1 MGRVARG
8 LVRVLAAALM
18 VAGLTTMLIACGGDG
33 GGSHGGGGDDGGGPG
48 SPPAAGEK
56 TYTNADCGFSVTYDA
71 QRFDVFEE
79 ADEGSGL
86 IVVIADSGQTGG
98 PSAIKISV
106 GASGADGTAYEPGSA
121 EAMAALQAQFG
132 GIEEDLAEADF
143 GEPEKCTLGGL
154 PALCASIGGAIPALP
169 IDDPGLTGR
178 ISGALWADKSML
190 VLVGAPSAVFDETE
204 PALQEVVDSIVIDV
218 EAD

>member
-8 LVRVLAAALM
+8 LVRMPAAVLL
-18 VAGLTTMLIACGGDG
+18 VAGLATILIGCG
-33 GGSHGGGGDDGGGPG
+33 GGGGDGAGDV
-48 SPPAAGEK
+48 SSSQSASGEK
-56 TYTNADCGFSVTYDA
+56 TYTNADYGFSVTYDA

-86 IVVIADSGQTGG
+86 IVVIADSGQTGA

-106 GASGADGTAYEPGSA
+106 GASGSGGTSYEPGSA

-132 GIEEDLAEADF
+132 GFEEDFAEADF
-143 GEPEKCTLGGL
+143 GEPEECSLGGV
-154 PALCASIGGAIPALP
+154 PALCASIGGAVPALP
-169 IDDPGLTGR
+169 IDDPQLAGR
-178 ISGALWADKSML
+178 ISGTLWADKSMF
-190 VLVGAPSAVFDETE
+190 VLAGAPSAVFDETE
-204 PALQEVVDSIVIDV
+204 PALRKVVDSIVIDV